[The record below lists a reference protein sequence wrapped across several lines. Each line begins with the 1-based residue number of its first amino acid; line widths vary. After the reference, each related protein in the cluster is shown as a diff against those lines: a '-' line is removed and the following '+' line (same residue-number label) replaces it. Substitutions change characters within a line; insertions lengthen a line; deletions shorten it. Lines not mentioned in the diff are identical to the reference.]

1 MTSTIDFRTPGAG
14 FDEPVEMW
22 LACHQR
28 VQRFAALLSRLAEHV
43 RQQGADEDAQV
54 TATSIRR
61 YFNEAAPRHHE
72 DEEVD
77 LFPRLRDRLDASR
90 DRTVLEVLDQ
100 VEADHL
106 DMAGLWRRLDE
117 VLAGIARGKALA
129 LDQALIDRF
138 ATMYG
143 HHIDAEERV
152 LLPAL
157 RKTLAKNDWQAVG
170 RAMAERRGLEWD
182 EIAKPPVATKTDGRD
197 RSK

>member
-1 MTSTIDFRTPGAG
+1 MTGTIDFRTPGAG
-14 FDEPVEMW
+14 FDQPIEMW

-28 VQRFAALLSRLAEHV
+28 VQRFAALLSRLAEHLG
-43 RQQGADEDAQV
+43 QNGADEDAQV

-77 LFPRLRDRLDASR
+77 MFPRLRDRLDAR
-90 DRTVLEVLDQ
+90 ADKTVLDVLDQ

-106 DMAGLWRRLDE
+106 EMAGLWAKLDAT
-117 VLAGIARGKALA
+117 LAEIARGRRATLE
-129 LDQALIDRF
+129 QASIDRF
-138 ATMYG
+138 ATMYR

-152 LLPAL
+152 ILPAL
-157 RKTLAKNDWQAVG
+157 KKAIAKHEWQAIG

-182 EIAKPPVATKTDGRD
+182 EIAKPPAPARGAGRI
-197 RSK
+197 KPG

>member
-28 VQRFAALLSRLAEHV
+28 VLRFAALLSRLAEHV
-43 RQQGADEDAQV
+43 SQQGANEDAQV

-77 LFPRLRDRLDASR
+77 LFPRLRDRLGADGEK
-90 DRTVLEVLDQ
+90 TVLDVLDQ

-106 DMAGLWRRLDE
+106 EMAGLWARLDAI
-117 VLAGIARGKALA
+117 LAEIARGKPAVIE
-129 LDQALIDRF
+129 QTLIDRF
-138 ATMYG
+138 ATMYR
-143 HHIDAEERV
+143 HHIDAEERII
-152 LLPAL
+152 LPAL
-157 RKTLAKNDWQAVG
+157 KKSLAKNEWQAVG

-182 EIAKPPVATKTDGRD
+182 EIAKQPVTAPGARRIKPA
-197 RSK
+197 

>member
-1 MTSTIDFRTPGAG
+1 
-14 FDEPVEMW
+14 MW
-22 LACHQR
+22 LACHER
-28 VQRFAALLSRLAEHV
+28 VQRFAALLSRLAEHL
-43 RQQGADEDAQV
+43 RKQGADEDAQV

-77 LFPRLRDRLDASR
+77 MFPRLRERLDGAR
-90 DRTVLEVLDQ
+90 DRMVLDVLDQ

-106 DMAGLWRRLDE
+106 EMAGVWKRLDAALAE
-117 VLAGIARGKALA
+117 VARGQTVTLE
-129 LDQALIDRF
+129 QPLIDRF
-138 ATMYG
+138 TTMYR

-157 RKTLAKNDWQAVG
+157 KKVLGKPDWQAVG

-182 EIAKPPVATKTDGRD
+182 DNAKPVALKGR
-197 RSK
+197 RPGKM

>member
-1 MTSTIDFRTPGAG
+1 MTGTIDFRTPDAG
-14 FDEPVEMW
+14 FDQPVEMW

-43 RQQGADEDAQV
+43 RNEGAGEDAQV

-77 LFPRLRDRLDASR
+77 MFPRLRDRLDASHK
-90 DRTVLEVLDQ
+90 TVLEVLDQ

-106 DMAGLWRRLDE
+106 EMAGLWRRLDE
-117 VLAGIARGKALA
+117 MLAGIARGKPVA

-138 ATMYG
+138 ATMYR

-157 RKTLAKNDWQAVG
+157 RKVLGKSDWQAVG

-182 EIAKPPVATKTDGRD
+182 EIAKQPAASRGAGRI
-197 RSK
+197 KPK

>member
-1 MTSTIDFRTPGAG
+1 MTGTIDFRTPGAG
-14 FDEPVEMW
+14 FDQPIEMW

-28 VQRFAALLSRLAEHV
+28 VERFAALLGRLAEHLGT
-43 RQQGADEDAQV
+43 RGADEDAQV

-77 LFPRLRDRLDASR
+77 MFPRLRERLDSER
-90 DRTVLEVLDQ
+90 DRTVLDVLDQ

-106 DMAGLWRRLDE
+106 EMAGLWKRLDAL
-117 VLAGIARGKALA
+117 LAGIARGKAVTLEKP
-129 LDQALIDRF
+129 LIDRF
-138 ATMYG
+138 ATMYR

-157 RKTLAKNDWQAVG
+157 KKALGKSDWQAVG

-182 EIAKPPVATKTDGRD
+182 EIAKPAAPKGR
-197 RSK
+197 RRG

>member
-1 MTSTIDFRTPGAG
+1 MTGTIDFRTPDAG
-14 FDEPVEMW
+14 FDQPVEMW

-43 RQQGADEDAQV
+43 RKQGADEDAQV
-54 TATSIRR
+54 TAASIRR

-77 LFPRLRDRLDASR
+77 MFPRLRERLNAER
-90 DRTVLEVLDQ
+90 DSTVLDVLDQ

-106 DMAGLWRRLDE
+106 EMAGLWKRLDA
-117 VLAGIARGKALA
+117 VLADISSGRKTALE
-129 LDQALIDRF
+129 QPLIDRF
-138 ATMYG
+138 ATMYR

-152 LLPAL
+152 LLPVL
-157 RKTLAKNDWQAVG
+157 KKVLGKSDWQAVG

-182 EIAKPPVATKTDGRD
+182 ELAKPVPRGR
-197 RSK
+197 RPS

>member
-1 MTSTIDFRTPGAG
+1 MKGTIDFRTPEAG
-14 FDEPVEMW
+14 FDQPVEMW

-43 RQQGADEDAQV
+43 RRQGADEDAQV
-54 TATSIRR
+54 TAASIRR

-77 LFPRLRDRLDASR
+77 MFPRLRERLNAER
-90 DRTVLEVLDQ
+90 DGTVLSVLDQ

-106 DMAGLWRRLDE
+106 EMAGLWKRLDA
-117 VLAGIARGKALA
+117 VLAEISSGRNTALE
-129 LDQALIDRF
+129 QPLIDRF
-138 ATMYG
+138 ATMYR

-152 LLPAL
+152 LLPVL
-157 RKTLAKNDWQAVG
+157 KKVLGKSEWQAVG

-182 EIAKPPVATKTDGRD
+182 ELAKPAPARPRPPKG
-197 RSK
+197 

>member
-14 FDEPVEMW
+14 FDQPVEMW
-22 LACHQR
+22 LACHER
-28 VQRFAALLSRLAEHV
+28 VQRFAALLSRLADHV
-43 RQQGADEDAQV
+43 RKQGADEDAQV

-77 LFPRLRDRLDASR
+77 MFPRLRERLVDS
-90 DRTVLEVLDQ
+90 DKTVLDVLDQ

-106 DMAGLWRRLDE
+106 EMAGMWKSID
-117 VLAGIARGKALA
+117 AALA
-129 LDQALIDRF
+129 KIAHGTPVALEQAVIDRF
-138 ATMYG
+138 ATMYR

-157 RKTLAKNDWQAVG
+157 KRVLGKADWNAVG

-182 EIAKPPVATKTDGRD
+182 DLAKPVAAKGKRPA
-197 RSK
+197 

>member
-14 FDEPVEMW
+14 FDQPVEMW
-22 LACHQR
+22 LACHER
-28 VQRFAALLSRLAEHV
+28 VQRFAALLGRLADHV
-43 RQQGADEDAQV
+43 RKQGADEDAQV

-77 LFPRLRDRLDASR
+77 MFPRLRERLVDS
-90 DRTVLEVLDQ
+90 DKTVLDVLDQ

-106 DMAGLWRRLDE
+106 EMAGMWKSIDAT
-117 VLAGIARGKALA
+117 LAKIAHGRPVALE
-129 LDQALIDRF
+129 QAVIDRF
-138 ATMYG
+138 ATMYR

-157 RKTLAKNDWQAVG
+157 KRVLGKADWNAVG

-182 EIAKPPVATKTDGRD
+182 DLAKPVAAKGKRPA
-197 RSK
+197 

>member
-43 RQQGADEDAQV
+43 RQQGADEDVQV

-72 DEEVD
+72 DEELD
-77 LFPRLRDRLDASR
+77 MFPRLRDRMDANR
-90 DRTVLEVLDQ
+90 DKTVLEVLDQ

-106 DMAGLWRRLDE
+106 EMAGLWRRLDE
-117 VLAGIARGKALA
+117 ILAAVARGKAVT

-138 ATMYG
+138 ATMYA

-157 RKTLAKNDWQAVG
+157 KKALGRHDWQAVG
-170 RAMAERRGLEWD
+170 RSMAERRGLEWD
-182 EIAKPPVATKTDGRD
+182 EIAKQPAIAPAGRS